1 MGHLKQ
7 NEILHSKN
15 RSNPNDQLFGFRKFN
30 QIKVS

>member
-7 NEILHSKN
+7 NEILCSKT
-15 RSNPNDQLFGFRKFN
+15 SKPNDQLFGFREFI